1 MKAAMRAAVFLVV
14 GLAGCMSA
22 PPIPDESFYRLPTPE
37 VSRGRPVN
45 AVVAVDE
52 FRSDGLHGE
61 RALVYSTDS
70 KHIALRQYRYD
81 FWEDPPPRLLR
92 DYLVAYLRTAD
103 VARVVTGYDPS
114 APADYVISGKIW
126 RFEQLIDGDRSQ
138 VTVSLEIQ
146 VDRNGGGGRPLLL
159 REYRAVASAATPAPK
174 DAAAAFEQALS
185 QVASQFVGD
194 LREVLRSSKPPS
206 RAAD

>member
-1 MKAAMRAAVFLVV
+1 MKTAMRAAAFLVV

-37 VSRGRPVN
+37 VSPGRPVN

-81 FWEDPPPRLLR
+81 FWADPPPRLLR
-92 DYLVAYLRTAD
+92 DYLVAYLRKAD
-103 VARVVTGYDPS
+103 VARVVNRYDPS
-114 APADYVISGKIW
+114 APADYVVSGKIW
-126 RFEQLIDGDRSQ
+126 RFEQLIDGDRSE
-138 VTVSLEIQ
+138 VAVRLEIQ
-146 VDRNGGGGRPLLL
+146 VDRNGSGRPLLL

-174 DAAAAFEQALS
+174 DAAAGFEQALS
-185 QVASQFVGD
+185 QVASRFVAD
-194 LREVLRSSKPPS
+194 LREVLRPS
-206 RAAD
+206 NTPARAAD